1 MRGFAPLA
9 LSAVMGVVLWRLAAT
24 ILLPVLAVA
33 VGLLGTALKLALI
46 GAVVFT
52 MYSMIRRRREEA
64 QA

>member
-1 MRGFAPLA
+1 MKGFAPLA

-24 ILLPVLAVA
+24 ILLPVFAVA
-33 VGLLGTALKLALI
+33 VGLLGTALKLALV
-46 GAVVFT
+46 GAVVFM